1 MKILITGAAGNLGSQ
16 VARHFAT
23 AGHQLWLLVHTK
35 PLPFDASA
43 LPNVTVC
50 PADLGNPA
58 TLHAICEGVDCVIHL
73 AGVLFAPRPARFLP
87 LTNVGYVRNLLAAAQ
102 EGSVRKFVL
111 VSFPHVEG
119 ETTPDR
125 PACGVPQSKTEVIH
139 FRTRLEAEK
148 LVLQAGAGGG
158 LLPVVFR
165 AGVVYG
171 KGIKL
176 VEGAKWLLRHR
187 LMATWR
193 RPTWVHLIALPDFL
207 AALQAA
213 VENEDAS
220 GIYQVA
226 DDAPLT
232 LQAFLDRLAAHY
244 GYAPPW
250 RLPGWMFFAAA
261 WSCEAF
267 ALFFRTPAPL
277 NRDIIRAG
285 MTSSVADTSRMKQD
299 LLARLAYPTLEQGL
313 KLL

>member
-16 VARHFAT
+16 VVRHFAT
-23 AGHQLWLLVHTK
+23 AGHQLWLLVHKK

-58 TLHAICEGVDCVIHL
+58 TLNGICEGVDCVIHL

-102 EGSVRKFVL
+102 EGRVGKFVL

-119 ETTPDR
+119 ETTPER
-125 PACGVPQSKTEVIH
+125 RARGVLQSKTEVIH

-148 LVLQAGAGGG
+148 LVLQAGADAG
-158 LLPVVFR
+158 LHPVVFR

-187 LMATWR
+187 LMGVWR
-193 RPTWVHLIALPDFL
+193 KPTWVHLIALPDFL

-213 VENEDAS
+213 VENEHAS

-244 GYAPPW
+244 GYPRPW
-250 RLPGWMFFAAA
+250 RLPRWMFFAAT
-261 WSCEAF
+261 WGCEAF
-267 ALFFRTPAPL
+267 ALLFRTPAPL
-277 NRDIIRAG
+277 NRDVIRAG
-285 MTSSVADTSRMKQD
+285 MTSSVADNSRMKQE
-299 LLARLAYPTLEQGL
+299 LLPRLAYPTLDEGL